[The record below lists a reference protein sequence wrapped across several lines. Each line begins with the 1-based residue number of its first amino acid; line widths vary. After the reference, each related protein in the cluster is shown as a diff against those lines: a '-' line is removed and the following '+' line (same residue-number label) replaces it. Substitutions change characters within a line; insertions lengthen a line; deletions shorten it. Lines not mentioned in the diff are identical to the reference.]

1 MDMQNID
8 AQVDAL
14 LTDPLTANKYLSY
27 FDKDIKKR
35 CIEKSEFFAQTLIHD
50 ENPEIRQL
58 CAIHYEFLALKLI
71 ADKDVTIRSICAEK
85 WEACARFL
93 YQDEDVSVRWAC
105 LNWESCFPLILEAG
119 EEDTDILRTVALG
132 LITSEDIGLRVVASD
147 ILQNEIEEDEHFAEE
162 CLESDTKQLRLL
174 CAQHSREYALSLIH
188 DEDVDIKSACIEK
201 LIEDNDW
208 YCLDSEQLVDLC
220 HIDEE
225 MALLI
230 LDHHLDDWDVRS
242 ACVQLYESCT
252 IQLMTDED
260 DAIAEHAKFMI
271 LESQNTKLKLNAL
284 KELNNYHIAAIL
296 IQDRDPEV
304 RKACVEVD
312 EDFAKALV
320 NDNDMN
326 VRLACLEYEDCVDDL
341 LHDDEIEIR
350 KACAQYCSGAIQLIN
365 DEDSEVRKVCA
376 EHYQCALGLMYDID
390 DKVRETAI
398 RTIQSNTNLSFP
410 FE

>member
-14 LTDPLTANKYLSY
+14 LTDPVTANKYLSY

-242 ACVQLYESCT
+242 ACVQLYESCA

>member
-208 YCLDSEQLVDLC
+208 YCLGSEQLVDLC

>member
-1 MDMQNID
+1 MQNID